1 MKRLTELHAEDT
13 KKTPSAD
20 ATAPAAPATATVVVG
35 PVVVTVVMSNNITT
49 ETQYKETPSKIQLM
63 KRSGQ

>member
-1 MKRLTELHAEDT
+1 MKRLAALYAEDT

-20 ATAPAAPATATVVVG
+20 AKAPATATVVVG
-35 PVVVTVVMSNNITT
+35 PVVGTVVMNNNITT